1 MDFIFVEQGENSEL
15 HCLVNTS
22 PNDVLMSLENRTIL
36 PDDDLYQ
43 SALAFYENQ
52 PPATELSPEEKIV
65 ELRREFRTAVFAQTI
80 DKLNPIW
87 FATLGS
93 EERVELERWRQAWLD
108 YPAASSSTDPPDLPA
123 VFGGQNG

>member
-1 MDFIFVEQGENSEL
+1 MSIISVSKTEETLLVISEISRQGDLVEIDHFELNPEEEGYSEA
-15 HCLVNTS
+15 
-22 PNDVLMSLENRTIL
+22 LE
-36 PDDDLYQ
+36 
-43 SALAFYENQ
+43 FYENQ